1 MKNRE
6 KITKPICTK
15 AKFVI
20 TPLSTLHSQLL
31 KNGGMFMDRE
41 TNIQKRREDR
51 QQALQLVYERMF
63 RDDTLEDVRADAL
76 DARDEEISDYAK
88 QLIEGIEAHKDEVD
102 ELIEKNLKGWKINRI
117 SKIALAAMRISVYE
131 MKYIKSV
138 PVSVSINEAVSMT
151 KKFAADKDGSFVNGV
166 LGAVAKNL
174 SGEK

>member
-1 MKNRE
+1 MDKE
-6 KITKPICTK
+6 AKI
-15 AKFVI
+15 
-20 TPLSTLHSQLL
+20 
-31 KNGGMFMDRE
+31 R
-41 TNIQKRREDR
+41 KRREDR
-51 QQALQLVYERMF
+51 QQTLQFVYERMF
-63 RDDTLEDVRADAL
+63 RDDTLEDTYQDAL

-88 QLIEGIEAHKDEVD
+88 QVLEGIESHQAEID
-102 ELIEKNLKGWKINRI
+102 ELIESNLKGWKINRI